1 MGRPLSPSIRQS
13 LLRLRAAVESL
24 EQAEARR
31 RENQRQTGPVETE
44 LALMQDDRARL
55 ATELD
60 AALARSNRVETLA
73 DDLTRRVDAA
83 MTAVRAV
90 LDKNGAV

>member
-1 MGRPLSPSIRQS
+1 M
-13 LLRLRAAVESL
+13 RLRAAVDAL

-31 RENQRQTGPVETE
+31 RENQRQTGPIETE

-60 AALARSNRVETLA
+60 ASLARSNRVENLA
-73 DDLTRRVDAA
+73 EDLTRRVDAA
-83 MTAVRAV
+83 MTTVRAV
-90 LDKNGAV
+90 LEKNGAV

>member
-1 MGRPLSPSIRQS
+1 M
-13 LLRLRAAVESL
+13 RLRAAVDAL

-31 RENQRQTGPVETE
+31 RENQRQTGPIETE

-60 AALARSNRVETLA
+60 ASLARSNRVENLA
-73 DDLTRRVDAA
+73 EDLTRRVDAA
-83 MTAVRAV
+83 MATVRAV
-90 LDKNGAV
+90 LEKNGAV

>member
-1 MGRPLSPSIRQS
+1 MGRPLSPAIRQS
-13 LLRLRAAVESL
+13 LGRLRAAAEAL
-24 EQAEARR
+24 EQAQARR
-31 RENQRQTGPVETE
+31 RENQRHSGPIETE
-44 LALMQDDRARL
+44 LALMQDDRSRL

-73 DDLTRRVDAA
+73 EDLTRRVDAA

-90 LDKNGAV
+90 LEKNGTV

>member
-1 MGRPLSPSIRQS
+1 MGRPLSPAIRQS
-13 LLRLRAAVESL
+13 LTRLRAAAEAL
-24 EQAEARR
+24 EQAETRR
-31 RENQRQTGPVETE
+31 RENQRQSGPIETE

-73 DDLTRRVDAA
+73 EDLTRRVDAA

-90 LDKNGAV
+90 LEKNGTV

>member
-1 MGRPLSPSIRQS
+1 MGRPISPAIRQS
-13 LLRLRAAVESL
+13 LMRLRAAVDAL

-31 RENQRQTGPVETE
+31 RANQRQTGPIETE

-60 AALARSNRVETLA
+60 AALARSNRVENLA
-73 DDLTRRVDAA
+73 EDLTRRVDAA
-83 MTAVRAV
+83 MTTVRAV
-90 LDKNGAV
+90 LEKNGAV

>member
-13 LLRLRAAVESL
+13 LMRLRSAVESL

-31 RENQRQTGPVETE
+31 RENQRQTGPIETE
-44 LALMQDDRARL
+44 LSLMQDDRARL

-73 DDLTRRVDAA
+73 EDLARRVDAA
-83 MTAVRAV
+83 MTSVRAV
-90 LDKNGAV
+90 LDRNGAV

>member
-1 MGRPLSPSIRQS
+1 MGRPLSPAIRQS
-13 LLRLRAAVESL
+13 LMRLRAAVDAL

-31 RENQRQTGPVETE
+31 RENQRQTGPIETE

-60 AALARSNRVETLA
+60 AALARSNRVENLA
-73 DDLTRRVDAA
+73 EDLTRRVDAA
-83 MTAVRAV
+83 MTTVRAV
-90 LDKNGAV
+90 LEKNGAV

>member
-1 MGRPLSPSIRQS
+1 MGRPLSPSIRQA
-13 LLRLRAAVESL
+13 LVRLRAATEAL
-24 EQAEARR
+24 EQAEVRR
-31 RENQRQTGPVETE
+31 RENQRQTGPIETE
-44 LALMQDDRARL
+44 LSLMQDDRARL

-90 LDKNGAV
+90 LDKNGAA

>member
-1 MGRPLSPSIRQS
+1 M
-13 LLRLRAAVESL
+13 RLRAAVDAL

-31 RENQRQTGPVETE
+31 RANQRQTGPIETE

-60 AALARSNRVETLA
+60 AALARSNRVENLA
-73 DDLTRRVDAA
+73 EDLTRRVDAA
-83 MTAVRAV
+83 MTTVRAV
-90 LDKNGAV
+90 LEKNGAV

>member
-1 MGRPLSPSIRQS
+1 MGRPLSPAIRQS
-13 LLRLRAAVESL
+13 LLRLRAAVDAL

-31 RENQRQTGPVETE
+31 RESQRQTGPIETE

-60 AALARSNRVETLA
+60 AALARSNRVESLA
-73 DDLTRRVDAA
+73 EDLTRRVDAA
-83 MTAVRAV
+83 MTTVRAV
-90 LDKNGAV
+90 LEKNGAV

>member
-1 MGRPLSPSIRQS
+1 MGRPLSPAIRHS
-13 LLRLRAAVESL
+13 LARLRAAVEAL
-24 EQAEARR
+24 EQAQSRR
-31 RENQRQTGPVETE
+31 RENQRQSGPVETE

-73 DDLTRRVDAA
+73 EDLTRRVDSA

-90 LDKNGAV
+90 LEKNGTV

>member
-13 LLRLRAAVESL
+13 LMRLRSAVESL

-31 RENQRQTGPVETE
+31 RENQRQTGPIETE

-60 AALARSNRVETLA
+60 AALARSNRVETWA
-73 DDLTRRVDAA
+73 DDLTRRIDAA

>member
-1 MGRPLSPSIRQS
+1 MGRPLSPSIRQA
-13 LLRLRAAVESL
+13 LMRLRAATEAL

-31 RENQRQTGPVETE
+31 RENQRQTGPIETE
-44 LALMQDDRARL
+44 LSLMQDDRARL

>member
-44 LALMQDDRARL
+44 MALMQDDRARL

>member
-1 MGRPLSPSIRQS
+1 MGRPLSPAIRQS
-13 LLRLRAAVESL
+13 LSRLRHAVEAL

-31 RENQRQTGPVETE
+31 RESQRLSGPVETE

-60 AALARSNRVETLA
+60 AALARANRVETLA
-73 DDLTRRVDAA
+73 TDLTRRVDAA

>member
-1 MGRPLSPSIRQS
+1 MGRPLSPTIRQS
-13 LLRLRAAVESL
+13 LVRLRAAVEAL
-24 EQAEARR
+24 EQADTRR
-31 RENQRQTGPVETE
+31 RENQRQTGPIETE

-60 AALARSNRVETLA
+60 AALARSNRVEALSE
-73 DDLTRRVDAA
+73 DLSRKVDAA

-90 LDKNGAV
+90 LEKNGAV

>member
-1 MGRPLSPSIRQS
+1 MGRPLSPAIRQS
-13 LLRLRAAVESL
+13 LMRLRAAVDAL

-31 RENQRQTGPVETE
+31 RENQRQTGPIETE

-60 AALARSNRVETLA
+60 ASLARSNRVENLA
-73 DDLTRRVDAA
+73 EDLTRRVDAA
-83 MTAVRAV
+83 MTTVRAV
-90 LDKNGAV
+90 LEKNGAV

>member
-1 MGRPLSPSIRQS
+1 MGRPLSPTIRQS
-13 LLRLRAAVESL
+13 LVRLRAAVEAL

-31 RENQRQTGPVETE
+31 RENQRQTGPIETE

-60 AALARSNRVETLA
+60 AALARSNRVEALSE
-73 DDLTRRVDAA
+73 DLTRRVDAA
-83 MTAVRAV
+83 ITTVRAV
-90 LDKNGAV
+90 LEKNGAA